1 MFVETR
7 TAAEEVKADML
18 RELEFMANGLLSQL
32 RTVRSHPSFVTMKL
46 LREEG
51 DRFAGALRLVRMV
64 YGDNFPEESE
74 AKFAEAIAANRAAI
88 AIKKGR

>member
-32 RTVRSHPSFVTMKL
+32 RTVRSHPSFVTMAILK
-46 LREEG
+46 EDG
-51 DRFAGALRLVRMV
+51 ARFAGALRLVRTV
-64 YGDNFPEESE
+64 YGDSFPEESE
-74 AKFAEAIAANRAAI
+74 TKFAEAIAANRAAI